1 MVEHLT
7 VVVLV
12 IPYMSVSV
20 EVDILSSSGELFDSP
35 ELSEGGINSVVLLDI
50 NSVEL
55 SAGVSFEIELA
66 LLC

>member
-1 MVEHLT
+1 
-7 VVVLV
+7 
-12 IPYMSVSV
+12 MSVYV
-20 EVDILSSSGELFDSP
+20 EVDILSSSGEFFDSP
-35 ELSEGGINSVVLLDI
+35 ELSEGGINSVVLLAI